1 MDEAVA
7 AARFRTALELHEFGV
22 ALMLQNLR
30 RRMKGATEEQ
40 VLEAHRR
47 WLQSEGP
54 DGLPPA

>member
-1 MDEAVA
+1 MDEAIA

-40 VLEAHRR
+40 VREAHRL
-47 WLQSEGP
+47 WLRSEAP
-54 DGLPPA
+54 DAPPAP